1 MPSPLGHGL
10 AAAVVHTLM
19 ARGPRERRNPWRLAA
34 LVGVAV
40 IADVDLLFKYVDGRP
55 HHQGMTHSIGFTVLA
70 GLAAYGWAR
79 FEGWAR
85 PWGAAFAVAL
95 AYGSHVLLDLLGRD
109 THPPIGLRAL
119 WPIHDGFFKF
129 PQPVFLDIGRNLDW
143 ATLVNNVQAGLWEI
157 VVLAPIT
164 WIAWR
169 YATRKES

>member
-10 AAAVVHTLM
+10 AAAVVHTLT
-19 ARGPRERRNPWRLAA
+19 ARGARERRNPWRLAA

-40 IADVDLLFKYVDGRP
+40 IPDVDLLFKYVDGRP
-55 HHQGMTHSIGFTVLA
+55 HHQGMTHSIGFTLLA
-70 GLAAYGWAR
+70 SLAAYGWAR

-85 PWGAAFAVAL
+85 PWGTGIAVAA

-109 THPPIGLRAL
+109 THPPIGVRAL

-143 ATLVNNVQAGLWEI
+143 VTLVNNVQAGLWEI
-157 VVLAPIT
+157 VVLSPIT

-169 YATRKES
+169 YATRKET